1 MNYLEIIGTTV
12 GLAYLW
18 LEYKAS
24 IYLWVAGLIMPAI
37 YIVVYYEA
45 GLYADAGINVY
56 YLLAGIYGIYYWI
69 KQKNSGS
76 SQVDTTELPITYT
89 PRHTWPR
96 LVLTFVLAFV
106 ALSIILMRFTDSDVP
121 VWDAFTTALSIVG
134 MWMLARKHIEQWWI
148 WIVVDVV
155 CVGLYLYKEL
165 YFTAGLYALYSV
177 IAFLGYKKW
186 KELMKQQA

>member
-76 SQVDTTELPITYT
+76 SQVDTSELPITYT

-96 LVLTFVLAFV
+96 LILTFVLAFV

-155 CVGLYLYKEL
+155 CVGLYLYKGL

>member
-155 CVGLYLYKEL
+155 CVGLYLYKGL

>member
-177 IAFLGYKKW
+177 IAFFGYKKW